1 MIDSMEEEKIA
12 KEVRDGK
19 GAISRGGFRTAAP
32 SGLKEEGRTAPWP
45 RGSRRLAMN
54 CRPAGA

>member
-32 SGLKEEGRTAPWP
+32 PGLKEEGRTAPWP
-45 RGSRRLAMN
+45 
-54 CRPAGA
+54 GARAAWLWTAAPPGL